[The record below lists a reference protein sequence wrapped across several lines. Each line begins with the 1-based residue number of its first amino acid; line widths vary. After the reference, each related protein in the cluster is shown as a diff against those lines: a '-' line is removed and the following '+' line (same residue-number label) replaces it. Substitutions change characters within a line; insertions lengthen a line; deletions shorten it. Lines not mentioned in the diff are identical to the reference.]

1 MKPLFDSFWRA
12 AAYCLHPRVI
22 VLSLLPLVL
31 MAGLALG
38 VGYFFWEPA
47 IDAVRASFDS
57 WAILK
62 TMLGWLEGV
71 GLANLKTVLAPMV
84 VVFVSTPV
92 IVVLSLLMVA
102 AFMTPAML
110 TLVSNRRFPL
120 LERKHGGSFFGSA
133 FGALWATLAA
143 LLALLVSIPLW
154 FVPPLVLIV
163 PPLIWG
169 WLTYRVMTYDVLAEH
184 ASADERRAL
193 VKRHRSTLLG
203 IGVVTGYLGAAPSL
217 VWASGAIAIVFA
229 PVLVPVAIWIYT
241 LVFAFSALWFA
252 HFTLAALQTLRRE
265 REQVEILP
273 PVRGGARDVE
283 LIEEARPIP
292 LPPVAAAGAPPP
304 TSPPDRS

>member
-1 MKPLFDSFWRA
+1 MKLLLDSFWRA

-38 VGYFFWEPA
+38 VGWLFWEPA
-47 IDAVRASFDS
+47 IDAVRATFDS

-62 TMLGWLEGV
+62 TLIGWLEGW
-71 GLANLKTVLAPMV
+71 GLANLKAVLAPMI
-84 VVFVSTPV
+84 VVFISTPV
-92 IVVLSLLMVA
+92 IVVLSLLLVA

-110 TLVSNRRFPL
+110 TLVANRRFPL

-143 LLALLVSIPLW
+143 LFALLVSIPLW
-154 FVPPLVLIV
+154 FVPPLVLII

-184 ASADERRAL
+184 ASADERREL
-193 VKRHRSTLLG
+193 VGRHRTMLLG
-203 IGVVTGYLGAAPSL
+203 MGVMTGYLGAAPSL

-229 PVLVPVAIWIYT
+229 LVLVPIAIWIYT
-241 LVFAFSALWFA
+241 LVFAFAALWFA
-252 HFTLAALQTLRRE
+252 HFALAALQDLRRE
-265 REQVEILP
+265 REPVEILP
-273 PVRGGARDVE
+273 PVRGGTPDAE
-283 LIEEARPIP
+283 LIEDARLIE
-292 LPPVAAAGAPPP
+292 PPHAPA
-304 TSPPDRS
+304 SPWNRT